1 MYKVIEI
8 VISLLLMY
16 GGIEIGKMF
25 SDSLYEIHLSNGE
38 IINIKVNKDNIY
50 SCPKNC
56 GAYHFHS
63 TITDVKNVDNY
74 SMNFDQNNNKITLN
88 EYVVAKIYNIK
99 LSKDKKS
106 KMKTSKKQVSLK
118 NFILKH

>member
-1 MYKVIEI
+1 MYKVIEVI
-8 VISLLLMY
+8 VSLLLMY
-16 GGIEIGKMF
+16 GGVELGKIF

-50 SCPKNC
+50 SCPTNC

-63 TITDVKNVDNY
+63 NITNEKIDDNY
-74 SMNFDQNNNKITLN
+74 SMNFEYNNKITLN
-88 EYVVAKIYNIK
+88 EHVVSKIYNIK

-106 KMKTSKKQVSLK
+106 KMKTSKEQVSLK
-118 NFILKH
+118 NFILKY

>member
-1 MYKVIEI
+1 MYKVIE
-8 VISLLLMY
+8 VVVSLLLMY
-16 GGIEIGKMF
+16 GGVEIGKIF

-63 TITDVKNVDNY
+63 TITNEKNEDNY
-74 SMNFDQNNNKITLN
+74 SMNFENNNKITLN
-88 EYVVAKIYNIK
+88 EYAVEKIYNIK

-106 KMKTSKKQVSLK
+106 KMKTSKEQVSLK
-118 NFILKH
+118 NFILKY

>member
-1 MYKVIEI
+1 MYKVIE
-8 VISLLLMY
+8 VVVSLLLMY
-16 GGIEIGKMF
+16 GGVELGKIF

-50 SCPKNC
+50 SCPTNC

-63 TITDVKNVDNY
+63 TITNEKIDDNY
-74 SMNFDQNNNKITLN
+74 SMNFEYNNKITLN
-88 EYVVAKIYNIK
+88 EYVVSKIYNIK

-106 KMKTSKKQVSLK
+106 KMKTSKEQVSLK
-118 NFILKH
+118 NFILKY

>member
-1 MYKVIEI
+1 MYKVIE
-8 VISLLLMY
+8 VVVSLLLMY
-16 GGIEIGKMF
+16 GGIEIGKIF

-50 SCPKNC
+50 SCPTNC

-63 TITDVKNVDNY
+63 TITNEKNDDNY
-74 SMNFDQNNNKITLN
+74 SMNFENNNKITLN

-99 LSKDKKS
+99 LSKNKKS
-106 KMKTSKKQVSLK
+106 KMKTSKEQVSLK
-118 NFILKH
+118 NFILKY